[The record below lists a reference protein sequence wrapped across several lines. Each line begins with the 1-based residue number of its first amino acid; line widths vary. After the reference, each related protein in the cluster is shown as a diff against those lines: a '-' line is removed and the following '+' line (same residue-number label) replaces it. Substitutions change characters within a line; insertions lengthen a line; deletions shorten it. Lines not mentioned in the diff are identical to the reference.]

1 MERINSYKW
10 LFILGLMVRDLED
23 SIKIKLEDSFR
34 RIIRLRNGNG
44 RHVSSEEILT
54 KGVEFFINRIFSDAK
69 NSELTIPRRELVRAL
84 YYSGAS
90 ATLQDASE
98 LCSSLAGHCPTFI
111 VDIRG
116 NRSIINGVYI
126 GCVADRFAP

>member
-1 MERINSYKW
+1 
-10 LFILGLMVRDLED
+10 MVRDLED
-23 SIKIKLEDSFR
+23 SNKIKLEDSFR
-34 RIIRLRNGNG
+34 RIIRSRNGNG

-54 KGVEFFINRIFSDAK
+54 KGVEFFIDRIFSDAK

-98 LCSSLAGHCPTFI
+98 LCSSLAGHQVEYGENGQHVLYFESI
-111 VDIRG
+111 G
-116 NRSIINGVYI
+116 NDALLVTYKE
-126 GCVADRFAP
+126 DY